1 MLQAGNN
8 HKQSWMG
15 LSLFHVRSSLT
26 ILLYKDIYLTY
37 SGTPQPLRQV
47 ILVLHCSL
55 SQWHT
60 KQYGK
65 DIQSRH

>member
-15 LSLFHVRSSLT
+15 LSLLYVRSSLT
-26 ILLYKDIYLTY
+26 ILLYKDICLTY
-37 SGTPQPLRQV
+37 SGTPQPLRQF
-47 ILVLHCSL
+47 ILVLHYLL

-60 KQYGK
+60 RQYARN
-65 DIQSRH
+65 IQTRH